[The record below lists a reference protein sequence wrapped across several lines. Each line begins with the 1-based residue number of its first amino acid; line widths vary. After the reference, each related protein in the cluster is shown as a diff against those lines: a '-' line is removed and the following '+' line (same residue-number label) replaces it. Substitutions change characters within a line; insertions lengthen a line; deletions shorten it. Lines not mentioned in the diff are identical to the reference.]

1 MSIIRGAR
9 PDTNFYT
16 LDKRI
21 SEDKRLG
28 WAARGLLIYLL
39 GKPDNWKVSTQALIN
54 ETSDANSRS
63 GRDAV
68 YAMLNELVEAGYVT
82 RIQQKAGGG
91 KFAQVDYLVSEVPHG
106 TEVKAGSPDPAK
118 PEAAKPEAA
127 PHTGSPEAAKPE
139 TVKPHPAQPD
149 PAQPLPANPTL
160 VSTEV
165 KQEMNRTSTEKTKAR
180 KRAPDPGFDP
190 LDVVLPDWLGAD
202 DWARWCRHRKALR
215 RPLTEDAV
223 RLQLLELDKLR
234 QRGVSPNS
242 VIDHSIGNGWT
253 GLFAPKGAVVPQSRA
268 DRNAEWSRGMDE
280 AIATA
285 RAGGRPMK
293 DMGAADV
300 TRNH

>member
-106 TEVKAGSPDPAK
+106 TEVNASSPDPAK

-127 PHTGSPEAAKPE
+127 PHTGSPEAAKPDPA
-139 TVKPHPAQPD
+139 KPLPAQPD

-165 KQEMNRTSTEKTKAR
+165 KQELNRTSTEKTKPR
-180 KRAPDPGFDP
+180 KRAPDPAFDP
-190 LDVVLPDWLGAD
+190 TSVELPDWLDRD
-202 DWARWCRHRKALR
+202 DWLRWCKHRKGIR
-215 RPLTEDAV
+215 RDLTEEAV
-223 RLQLLELDKLR
+223 RLQLLDLDKAR
-234 QRGVSPNS
+234 QAGVKPSAI
-242 VIDHSIGNGWT
+242 IDRSIANGWT
-253 GLFAPKGAVVPQSRA
+253 GLFVPKDAQGGSRQAARFDPVAHVNQTQEGGCDDA
-268 DRNAEWSRGMDE
+268 DRT
-280 AIATA
+280 I
-285 RAGGRPMK
+285 
-293 DMGAADV
+293 DV
-300 TRNH
+300 DAVRVA

>member
-21 SEDKRLG
+21 SEDRRLG
-28 WAARGLLIYLL
+28 WSARGLLIYLL

-106 TEVKAGSPDPAK
+106 TEVNESSPDPAQ
-118 PEAAKPEAA
+118 PEAA

-139 TVKPHPAQPD
+139 TVKPLPAQPD
-149 PAQPLPANPTL
+149 TAQPHPANPTL
-160 VSTEV
+160 
-165 KQEMNRTSTEKTKAR
+165 TSTESKQVLSKAR
-180 KRAPDPGFDP
+180 IEKPKARARPADPGFDP
-190 LDVVLPDWLGAD
+190 TSVELPGWLDRDDWL
-202 DWARWCRHRKALR
+202 RWCKYRKAIR
-215 RPLTEDAV
+215 RSLTEDAV
-223 RLQLLELDKLR
+223 RLQLLDLDEAR
-234 QRGVSPNS
+234 QAGVKPSAI
-242 VIDHSIGNGWT
+242 IDRSISNGWT
-253 GLFAPKGAVVPQSRA
+253 GLFLPKGIQGASVQSARFDPVAHVNQTQEGGFDDDDRTVDVDAVRVA
-268 DRNAEWSRGMDE
+268 
-280 AIATA
+280 
-285 RAGGRPMK
+285 
-293 DMGAADV
+293 
-300 TRNH
+300 

>member
-1 MSIIRGAR
+1 MSVRLMSAVFERYPAGAGEMLLALALADHAHDDGTHIFPSVEQLAEKTR
-9 PDTNFYT
+9 QSVRSVQYQLRRMEESGWLILMNAGNGGRSQYREY
-16 LDKRI
+16 RI
-21 SEDKRLG
+21 SPDWINGAETAPIKKDAEIAPMQNGANDDGKGANDDVKRCNP
-28 WAARGLLIYLL
+28 RQKRVQGLAPAY
-39 GKPDNWKVSTQALIN
+39 NRHRTTN
-54 ETSDANSRS
+54 ESS
-63 GRDAV
+63 G
-68 YAMLNELVEAGYVT
+68 
-82 RIQQKAGGG
+82 
-91 KFAQVDYLVSEVPHG
+91 
-106 TEVKAGSPDPAK
+106 
-118 PEAAKPEAA
+118 
-127 PHTGSPEAAKPE
+127 
-139 TVKPHPAQPD
+139 
-149 PAQPLPANPTL
+149 
-160 VSTEV
+160 
-165 KQEMNRTSTEKTKAR
+165 TKAR

-190 LDVVLPDWLGAD
+190 LGVVLPDWLDAD

-234 QRGVSPNS
+234 QRGVSPAS
-242 VIDHSIGNGWT
+242 VIDYSIGNGWT